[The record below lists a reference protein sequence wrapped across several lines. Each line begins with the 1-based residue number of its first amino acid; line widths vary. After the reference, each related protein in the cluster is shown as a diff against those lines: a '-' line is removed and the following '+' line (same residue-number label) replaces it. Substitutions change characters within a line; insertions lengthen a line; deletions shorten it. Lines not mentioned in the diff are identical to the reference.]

1 MLPSLDRQSRASPE
15 KAIDMTMAFP
25 NRSRSYDAARRVVR
39 FWGHDRSMESSFFV
53 TADALLRI
61 QPNLQPGEAG
71 LLRAF
76 DSNRE
81 LIHAVAAKAYARGRK
96 GSYDL
101 NATDF

>member
-1 MLPSLDRQSRASPE
+1 
-15 KAIDMTMAFP
+15 MTMNFP
-25 NRSRSYDAARRVVR
+25 NRSRSYDAARGVVR
-39 FWGHDRSMESSFFV
+39 FWGHDRSMESSFYV
-53 TADALLRI
+53 TIDALLRI

-81 LIHAVAAKAYARGRK
+81 RIHAAAAKAYARGRK